1 VIHDSFIL
9 PVVDWHRRLAIP
21 RTLHSTGVF
30 VSSQRHAGASVHPAS
45 MDDDVVRRM
54 ECKHRAGDGLD
65 RGHCGVVGCSRSFS
79 VPDRYYYVEYK
90 HKF

>member
-1 VIHDSFIL
+1 
-9 PVVDWHRRLAIP
+9 
-21 RTLHSTGVF
+21 
-30 VSSQRHAGASVHPAS
+30 
-45 MDDDVVRRM
+45 M

-65 RGHCGVVGCSRSFS
+65 RGHCGVVGCSRSFG